1 MPQTKKKLN
10 AVVVTARKRERV
22 AAIQQRSTHLP
33 IALRKK
39 DAAAVR
45 SKKNPVINR
54 VNINTNQKIVKQK
67 GRRITDGLSF
77 SMF

>member
-1 MPQTKKKLN
+1 V
-10 AVVVTARKRERV
+10 AIIARLKGRV